1 MKKRV
6 TEQDYVKACRKGSRE
21 AEIELHGRP
30 VHVRKIHRSKKAY
43 DRKKMKAGLKRL
55 PYFFAVCQSQV
66 TSSGRLSI

>member
-6 TEQDYVKACRKGSRE
+6 TEQNYVKACRKGSRE

-30 VHVRKIHRSKKAY
+30 VHIRRIHRSKKTY

-55 PYFFAVCQSQV
+55 PYFFTICQSHV
-66 TSSGRLSI
+66 ALSGCLSI